1 VVTSPPAEGLAP
13 PAIRAIAF
21 AGACTFIDLYATQ
34 PILPVLEREF
44 GVDEVQASL
53 TVSAPTMAVALAAPL
68 FGVIAS
74 RTRRRAV
81 IVPGLIALGLSTLL
95 VFTAESLGALL
106 AWRFIEGLAISA
118 VYVFVL
124 AYVGEESTASDVGRA
139 MSAFVS
145 GNVVG
150 GFAGRTIVG
159 LLTDLAGWRSAFVGL
174 GLINLVGAV
183 TTWLWL
189 PPSRRLVVG
198 APRVRDRTAPSAAWR
213 ALRDPRLVATF
224 VVGFDVLFALVAAF
238 TYVVFHLHAAPF
250 ALSTSAISAIFA
262 VYLIGAAATPAAGPI
277 IDRAGPRRVL
287 IAATSAASLG
297 MVLTL
302 APVVP
307 VIVLGLA
314 LAATGAFV
322 SQSAATSFLRTAAP
336 LEHRALASGVY
347 VAAYYLGG
355 SAAGVV
361 PGLLWEM
368 SGWPGCVA
376 IVLAA
381 QALTLGVATWAW
393 RPRGSS
399 RRAP

>member
-1 VVTSPPAEGLAP
+1 MVASSPAEGLAP
-13 PAIRAIAF
+13 SAIRAIAF

-34 PILPVLEREF
+34 PILPILEREF

-68 FGVIAS
+68 FGAIAS

-95 VFTAESLGALL
+95 VFTATSLGALL
-106 AWRFIEGLAISA
+106 AWRFVEGLAVSA
-118 VYVFVL
+118 IYVFVL
-124 AYVGEESTASDVGRA
+124 AYVGEESSASDVGRA

-159 LLTDLAGWRSAFVGL
+159 LLTDLVGWRGAFVGL
-174 GLINLVGAV
+174 GLINLIGAAA
-183 TTWLWL
+183 TWRWL
-189 PPSRRLVVG
+189 PPSRRFVVG
-198 APRVRDRTAPSAAWR
+198 ARRPSDRTTRGAAWR
-213 ALRDPRLVATF
+213 ALRDPRLFATF

-238 TYVVFHLHAAPF
+238 TYVVFYLHAPPF
-250 ALSTSAISAIFA
+250 ALSTSAISAIFV
-262 VYLIGAAATPAAGPI
+262 VYLIGAAATPASGAL

-287 IAATSAASLG
+287 IAATTTASIG
-297 MVLTL
+297 MLLTL

-361 PGLLWEM
+361 PGLLWETA
-368 SGWPGCVA
+368 GWPGCVA

-381 QALTLGVATWAW
+381 QALTLVVAAWAW
-393 RPRGSS
+393 RA
-399 RRAP
+399 RATA